1 MIPIE
6 ALRAVRRIITH
17 ANCADGRASA
27 VILHAALPN
36 AEIVEVVHDTREHR
50 EMAAEPGL
58 LFCDFTPPASRAAE
72 FVASGATVLDHHKG
86 AEAVVRAFGQR
97 GVFADEKAEPGVSGA
112 VLAYLHVYL
121 RVLGAPSIADGLACD
136 AAEAC
141 CRLAYLVGIRD
152 TWQRSSPDWDRACAV
167 SAAVRFLPL
176 DEALKRGPVGVMAF
190 ASEAGALLVRKQMEA
205 AREAARHAVRV
216 EIGGRRVALISSV
229 SLTSDVAD
237 LLREHCEI
245 VAGFD
250 YVHDERGSRLQWSL
264 RACSH
269 VDVSAIAR
277 RHGGNGHT
285 AAAGFSVQLDPE
297 DPSTQLNPY
306 RMAERLL

>member
-1 MIPIE
+1 VIPIE
-6 ALRAVRRIITH
+6 ALRAVTRIITH

-36 AEIVEVVHDTREHR
+36 AEVVEVVHDTPEHL
-50 EMAAEPGL
+50 MMPAEPGL
-58 LFCDFTPPASRAAE
+58 LFCDFTPHPSRVPE
-72 FVASGATVLDHHKG
+72 FVAAGAIVLDHHKG
-86 AEAVVRAFGQR
+86 ADGIVRAFGAR

-112 VLAYLHVYL
+112 VLAWRWVWL
-121 RVLGAPSIADGLACD
+121 RLKGSTFSGWAYELA
-136 AAEAC
+136 
-141 CRLAYLVGIRD
+141 RLVGIRD
-152 TWQRSSPDWDRACAV
+152 TWQRSSPDWQRACEV
-167 SAAVRFLPL
+167 SAVLRFLPL
-176 DEALKRGPVGVMAF
+176 DEALRRGPGGVITF
-190 ASEAGALLVRKQMEA
+190 ANEAGALLVRRQIEA
-205 AREAARHAVRV
+205 AREAAANVVRV
-216 EIGGRRVALISSV
+216 EVAGRRVAIIPSV

-250 YVHDERGSRLQWSL
+250 YVHDRRGVRLQWSL
-264 RACSH
+264 RSRGD

-297 DPSTQLNPY
+297 DPGTQLNPY